1 MYAVQSNVHVGLEP
15 AGYLVDKSVNSSNND
30 ALETAK
36 LMLHLLA
43 IKKTSSMEYFGPS
56 ALRWVTTK
64 ALSVVARMKPHDGQ
78 HDRYVCTYVHVSFF
92 YLHTIPPQAANSSRY
107 KYPYDQQNAQQ
118 YMLQNSSN

>member
-43 IKKTSSMEYFGPS
+43 IKNTSSMEYFGPS
-56 ALRWVTTK
+56 AVGHDE
-64 ALSVVARMKPHDGQ
+64 SVVGCGPHEA
-78 HDRYVCTYVHVSFF
+78 T
-92 YLHTIPPQAANSSRY
+92 
-107 KYPYDQQNAQQ
+107 
-118 YMLQNSSN
+118 